1 MAKKILSVSYLDGT
15 YQFMEVDKQAGGLFP
30 KPITPSTTV
39 EALVTACRKAD
50 EIHVSAN
57 LPTAVYEWE
66 SFPKVAK
73 RFLGN
78 LVQQHAVEKIG
89 PAAPLQVQFKHLG
102 DVDEAG
108 VSRSRIMYIAI
119 QEEDLRPVWTTFN
132 KFIRKV
138 KVIAPLP
145 VALASVVAQTDK
157 PAEDFIIV
165 WTGEK
170 SSVIAISSPEGM
182 VKMARSVP
190 VGMSREAA
198 GDLEDLGVASDSI
211 GKELFMTTTFFKQEF
226 RSPVPNLIY
235 FLGNNRLESAFTEY
249 PVPGVPADVRFSLS
263 SSPVQGISND
273 QLNEQIHLIGNL
285 FLPSEFSFIP
295 PETVAARK
303 GDVVFKIAVGLLIV
317 GVVASGFW
325 AFALSGVKQNSQ
337 AEYDRQVIEL
347 KKNQHQVKLL
357 RDDVERLKPIAGWK
371 QFYEDT
377 FQKRPAWNMIL
388 SELALL
394 LPENILIEEL
404 KLGSSRRAQA
414 GPALSTKIKGKIKA
428 DNWEQGL
435 EMLREFGAGLQTSP
449 LFDVADINYSPQ
461 DLQRTTKVFDF
472 QIELNLIPRG
482 SAHAS

>member
-15 YQFMEVDKQAGGLFP
+15 YQFMEVDKQAGGFFP
-30 KPITPSTTV
+30 KPVTSSTTV

-50 EIHVSAN
+50 EIHISAE
-57 LPTAVYEWE
+57 LSTAVYEWE

-73 RFLGN
+73 RFFSN
-78 LVQQHAVEKIG
+78 LVQQHAVENIG
-89 PAAPLQVQFKHLG
+89 VAVPLQVQFKHLG

-108 VSRSRIMYIAI
+108 ASKSRIMYIAV
-119 QEEDLRPVWTTFN
+119 QEADLRPLWTTFN
-132 KFIRKV
+132 KFIKKV

-145 VALASVVAQTDK
+145 VAMASVVAQTDK
-157 PAEDFIIV
+157 PAEDFIVV

-190 VGMSREAA
+190 IGLSREAVS
-198 GDLEDLGVASDSI
+198 DPEDLGVLSENI

-226 RSPVPNLIY
+226 RSAVPGLIY
-235 FLGNNRLESAFTEY
+235 FLGNNQLERAFMEH
-249 PVPGVPADVRFSLS
+249 PVPGAPADVRFSLS

-285 FLPSEFSFIP
+285 FLPPEFSFIP
-295 PETVAARK
+295 PETVVARK
-303 GDVVFKIAVGLLIV
+303 GDVVFKIAVGLLIL

-325 AFALSGVKQNSQ
+325 AFALSGVKHNAQ
-337 AEYDRQVIEL
+337 AEYDRQTLEL

-357 RDDVERLKPIAGWK
+357 RNDVERLKPIAGWK
-371 QFYEDT
+371 EFYENT
-377 FQKRPAWNMIL
+377 FQKRPAWNMVF
-388 SELALL
+388 SELGLL
-394 LPENILIEEL
+394 LPENILIEDL
-404 KLGSSRRAQA
+404 KLESSRKAKA
-414 GPALSTKIKGKIKA
+414 GPSLVTKIKGKIKA

-435 EMLREFGAGLQTSP
+435 EMLREFGASLQASP
-449 LFDVADINYSPQ
+449 LFDIANINYSPQ
-461 DLQRTTKVFDF
+461 DLQKTTKVFDF
-472 QIELNLIPRG
+472 QIEINLIPRG